1 MSALR
6 HIPNIITVFRFVLIP
21 PVAWAILNGR
31 YKLALILFFIAG
43 VSDGVDGFLARV
55 FHWQSRLGSFLDP
68 LADKILTLVCF
79 YCLAW
84 TALIPWW
91 LFAVVLLRDIVI
103 IGGAAAY
110 QLLTHALE
118 MHPTFV
124 SKFNTALQI
133 VVILAVL
140 YSNSISPLSDTLMQ
154 AMMYLLF
161 ISTLV
166 SGLIYV
172 IIWGRKAMQR
182 QSES

>member
-6 HIPNIITVFRFVLIP
+6 HIPNIITVFRLLLIP

-31 YKLALILFFIAG
+31 YKLALVLFFIAG
-43 VSDGVDGFLARV
+43 VSDGLDGFLARV
-55 FHWQSRLGSFLDP
+55 FHWQSKLGSFLDP

-79 YCLAW
+79 FCLAW
-84 TALIPWW
+84 NALLPWW
-91 LFAVVLLRDIVI
+91 LFAIVLLRDII
-103 IGGAAAY
+103 ILGGATAY
-110 QLLTHALE
+110 HLVTHALE
-118 MHPTFV
+118 MRPTFV

-140 YSNSISPLSDTLMQ
+140 YSNSISALPADLIRAMFYLM
-154 AMMYLLF
+154 L

-172 IIWGRKAMQR
+172 LLWSKKTTQQR
-182 QSES
+182 QL